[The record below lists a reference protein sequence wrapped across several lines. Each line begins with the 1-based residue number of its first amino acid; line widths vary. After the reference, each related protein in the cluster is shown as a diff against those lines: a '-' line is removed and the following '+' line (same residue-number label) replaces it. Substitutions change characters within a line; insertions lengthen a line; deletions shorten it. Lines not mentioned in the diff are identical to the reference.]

1 MFQFALLGDAST
13 QIMLNKIRGLAQEFT
28 ELHRQDLKL
37 PLNKRYNQGLLI
49 AMRPWDLDVFKPLMG
64 NK

>member
-1 MFQFALLGDAST
+1 
-13 QIMLNKIRGLAQEFT
+13 
-28 ELHRQDLKL
+28 
-37 PLNKRYNQGLLI
+37 LNKRYNQGLLI